1 MKLNKRFRAF
11 LQKSP
16 RKGGW
21 TYVVLPLAK
30 KPGNPATVALEE
42 RLERGDD

>member
-1 MKLNKRFRAF
+1 
-11 LQKSP
+11 
-16 RKGGW
+16 
-21 TYVVLPLAK
+21 VVLPLGK